1 MAVFRL
7 LIRKA
12 SQPPVVPAISAVWVA
27 SEGLCQSLCGYSAYI
42 SRYRR
47 VREFHPRLIVTG
59 AGVYRGRWR
68 KTFDLHLRSGFW
80 LKIIYQNKSMLTN
93 GPDVNIVA
101 LGIHAFKPRR
111 VFLDFSTIPFTF
123 HHLAGLLVTNSGLQ
137 PLRAQG
143 AYLPLESD
151 RRPVRTG
158 FRCSATACGS
168 SCIWFMILGGASQS
182 QKAVTSI
189 AVTAP
194 VRTVKA

>member
-59 AGVYRGRWR
+59 AGFYRGRWR
-68 KTFDLHLRSGFW
+68 K
-80 LKIIYQNKSMLTN
+80 
-93 GPDVNIVA
+93 IVD

-111 VFLDFSTIPFTF
+111 VFLDFSTIPFTV
-123 HHLAGLLVTNSGLQ
+123 HHLAGLLVTNTDL
-137 PLRAQG
+137 
-143 AYLPLESD
+143 
-151 RRPVRTG
+151 
-158 FRCSATACGS
+158 
-168 SCIWFMILGGASQS
+168 
-182 QKAVTSI
+182 
-189 AVTAP
+189 
-194 VRTVKA
+194 

>member
-59 AGVYRGRWR
+59 AGFYRAAGV
-68 KTFDLHLRSGFW
+68 KPLTFICARASGLRSSI
-80 LKIIYQNKSMLTN
+80 KTN
-93 GPDVNIVA
+93 PCSPTGRMYIVA

-111 VFLDFSTIPFTF
+111 VFLD
-123 HHLAGLLVTNSGLQ
+123 
-137 PLRAQG
+137 
-143 AYLPLESD
+143 
-151 RRPVRTG
+151 
-158 FRCSATACGS
+158 
-168 SCIWFMILGGASQS
+168 
-182 QKAVTSI
+182 
-189 AVTAP
+189 
-194 VRTVKA
+194 

>member
-59 AGVYRGRWR
+59 AGFYRGRWR

-111 VFLDFSTIPFTF
+111 VFSISARFHSRFIIWPVFWSRIPISNRSVPKA
-123 HHLAGLLVTNSGLQ
+123 LICLW
-137 PLRAQG
+137 RAT
-143 AYLPLESD
+143 AVRSERVSDVLPLPAGRAVSD
-151 RRPVRTG
+151 
-158 FRCSATACGS
+158 S
-168 SCIWFMILGGASQS
+168 
-182 QKAVTSI
+182 
-189 AVTAP
+189 
-194 VRTVKA
+194 